1 MSEIVPLNIDKPIPF
16 VNLLSKLTNGI
27 NSETGE
33 VVCKCQ
39 RTKGLYL
46 FNKNT
51 KEIKFLKCKSYSCEY
66 CGAIKVRR
74 FRDALNKYLGTWDF
88 VRMFTFT
95 QHTPD
100 ALCRRQQNANIAKA
114 WAHFVKNVRRDK
126 SLSESRRNFQY
137 VKIVEFTQRGYIHYH
152 VVINTYL
159 PIKKLRYHWNNA
171 LFHVFKWIGGRGG
184 INIKTTCTAKSCVSY
199 LTKYLSKMTS
209 QEFGSIRR
217 WSKSGKVALFEVFIS
232 DKSWIFFRQT
242 GNGLLN
248 LNNKS
253 VIIQFMH
260 QKIDLSTRKPPEEAR
275 LLGILNYYFFGI
287 E

>member
-1 MSEIVPLNIDKPIPF
+1 MTNIDPLQIDKPIPF
-16 VNLLSKLTNGI
+16 SNLLAKLENGI
-27 NSETGE
+27 NTETGE
-33 VVCKCQ
+33 DVCKCK

-51 KEIKFLKCKSYSCEY
+51 KEIKFLKCKSYSCDY

-74 FRDALNKYLGTWDF
+74 FREALSKFLSTWDF

-100 ALCRRQQNANIAKA
+100 KLDPNHQNQSISKA
-114 WAHFVKNVRRDK
+114 WQIFVKNVRRDK
-126 SLSESRRNFQY
+126 SLSESRRSFQY

-159 PIKKLRYHWNNA
+159 PIQKIRAHWNNA
-171 LFHVFKWIGGRGG
+171 LWQVFKWVGGRGG
-184 INIKTTCTAKSCVSY
+184 INIKTTSNAKSCVSY

-209 QEFGSIRR
+209 HSFGNLRR
-217 WSKSGKVALFEVFIS
+217 WSKSGNVALFEVFKS

-253 VIIQFMH
+253 TTIRFMG

-275 LLGILNYYFFGI
+275 LLGVINYFFYGI
-287 E
+287 G